1 MIERRGVWTVVPGL
15 AAAALLCV
23 SMALAQPV
31 QALELDALL
40 GGVAHTERRAVAFE
54 ETRTIAGMTKPLR
67 SRGQLIYEPGGRLIK
82 RIETPRR
89 ETAILD
95 EDRLTIL
102 DADDTEVATIDL
114 WMQRD
119 LQLVFTGL
127 QAVFSGDATA
137 LRKAFDIRVSG
148 DTGQWA
154 LHLTPKPDEDDLRLE
169 TVVVS
174 GSARKIADFAVR
186 ERNGDTAVIRL
197 LDGEPGQ

>member
-1 MIERRGVWTVVPGL
+1 MTERCGLRSAIAGL
-15 AAAALLCV
+15 AAAALLCG
-23 SMALAQPV
+23 SLAMASPV
-31 QALELDALL
+31 RAVELESLL
-40 GGVAHTERRAVAFE
+40 GGVAQTERRAVAFE
-54 ETRTIAGMTKPLR
+54 ETRTIAGVTTPLV

-82 RIETPRR
+82 RFETPRR

-127 QAVFSGDATA
+127 QAVFSGDAAA
-137 LRKAFDIRVSG
+137 LRQAFDIQIGG
-148 DTGQWA
+148 DTARWRIQ
-154 LHLTPKPDEDDLRLE
+154 LTPKSDEGELRLQ

-174 GSARKIADFAVR
+174 GSARQIADFEVR
-186 ERNGDTAVIRL
+186 ERSGDTAVIRL
-197 LDGEPGQ
+197 LHAAPGR